1 MQKRESNWFERICSM
16 LVKLMHTISSALHD
30 PVIVLLIALTVL
42 VVALLGMLIAEFF
55 TERRYFKL
63 SLPVLIDNL
72 STTEDPEAAISESA
86 LLWRQ
91 KKRLLELLKLM
102 NIRNQTYKA
111 ILKTVFDVFRGNR
124 FCETFFYKGK
134 ISLVNPD

>member
-1 MQKRESNWFERICSM
+1 M

-63 SLPVLIDNL
+63 SLPVLIDDL

-86 LLWRQ
+86 LL
-91 KKRLLELLKLM
+91 
-102 NIRNQTYKA
+102 
-111 ILKTVFDVFRGNR
+111 
-124 FCETFFYKGK
+124 
-134 ISLVNPD
+134 